1 MGIEFIGH
9 RKIDNLLVSKI
20 KFIKKIL
27 LSVISFEKI
36 WQYTCSI
43 WQYMYHLYPIF
54 TKIHG

>member
-9 RKIDNLLVSKI
+9 RKIDNLFVSKI
-20 KFIKKIL
+20 KFIKKFL

-36 WQYTCSI
+36 WQYRCSI